1 VRVSSVPQAGP
12 AGVGPSDTE
21 YDIAINQLHE
31 TIRQLD
37 AREAQRASRR
47 SAMLRRYREINPS
60 AADAYEIEAE
70 ASWLV
75 LSEAR
80 DRADPD
86 QTRRVRLGQESH
98 NRWRSLRSIP
108 LQIDTQA
115 WGTQN
120 NIPGATPVRRS
131 RIIGGPGM
139 GEWGLR
145 PEASVSRGPGFVNP
159 PFIKFTTTVVTNPA
173 PSRDRNI

>member
-1 VRVSSVPQAGP
+1 
-12 AGVGPSDTE
+12 
-21 YDIAINQLHE
+21 
-31 TIRQLD
+31 
-37 AREAQRASRR
+37 
-47 SAMLRRYREINPS
+47 MLSRYREINPS
-60 AADAYEIEAE
+60 AAAAYEIEAE

-98 NRWRSLRSIP
+98 DRWRAFRSVP

-115 WGTQN
+115 WGTPH

-131 RIIGGPGM
+131 RFIAGPFI
-139 GEWGLR
+139 GEWGRR
-145 PEASVSRGPGFVNP
+145 PETSGSRGPGFVNP
-159 PFIKFTTTVVTNPA
+159 PFTKFTTTVITQPA
-173 PSRDRNI
+173 PSRDKNI